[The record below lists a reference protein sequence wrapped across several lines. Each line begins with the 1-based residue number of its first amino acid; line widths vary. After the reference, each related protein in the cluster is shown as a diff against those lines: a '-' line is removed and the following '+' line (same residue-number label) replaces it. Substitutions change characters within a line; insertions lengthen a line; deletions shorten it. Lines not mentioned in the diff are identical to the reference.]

1 MGCFTWESLGPLVR
15 AEGTINSNSQKYIDI
30 LNTHL
35 IPFMEG
41 LEEEI
46 VEYEFQQDNATVHK
60 SKLTTKFFDDSDI
73 NLMKWPG
80 QSPDL
85 NPIEHL
91 WDELERQIRKRD
103 PPPASEREISC
114 NSSKRM
120 RKNSDTVFQKLIL
133 SMNSRVKAVQRAKGY
148 ATKY

>member
-1 MGCFTWESLGPLVR
+1 
-15 AEGTINSNSQKYIDI
+15 
-30 LNTHL
+30 
-35 IPFMEG
+35 MEG

-91 WDELERQIRKRD
+91 
-103 PPPASEREISC
+103 
-114 NSSKRM
+114 
-120 RKNSDTVFQKLIL
+120 
-133 SMNSRVKAVQRAKGY
+133 
-148 ATKY
+148 